1 MWGEISK
8 MWLKTPF
15 SEIDVDELSSK
26 VENFFKMASVS
37 VINMKGNKMALS
49 FKERVDVLRSTI
61 PVVTYLRDDAL
72 QDKHWEE
79 ITIIIKLTK
88 LQLSESTF
96 TLNSLLELN
105 VVQHKV
111 KLEEIALKANQE
123 KDLERQYDVISSEW
137 RKASFDTKQHKDHYY
152 LLLPSE

>member
-1 MWGEISK
+1 LWGEISK

-26 VENFFKMASVS
+26 VENFFKMASMS

-105 VVQHKV
+105 VV
-111 KLEEIALKANQE
+111 
-123 KDLERQYDVISSEW
+123 
-137 RKASFDTKQHKDHYY
+137 
-152 LLLPSE
+152 

>member
-1 MWGEISK
+1 

-105 VVQHKV
+105 VV
-111 KLEEIALKANQE
+111 
-123 KDLERQYDVISSEW
+123 
-137 RKASFDTKQHKDHYY
+137 
-152 LLLPSE
+152 

>member
-105 VVQHKV
+105 VV
-111 KLEEIALKANQE
+111 
-123 KDLERQYDVISSEW
+123 
-137 RKASFDTKQHKDHYY
+137 
-152 LLLPSE
+152 

>member
-1 MWGEISK
+1 

-15 SEIDVDELSSK
+15 SEIDVEELSSK

-105 VVQHKV
+105 VV
-111 KLEEIALKANQE
+111 
-123 KDLERQYDVISSEW
+123 
-137 RKASFDTKQHKDHYY
+137 
-152 LLLPSE
+152 